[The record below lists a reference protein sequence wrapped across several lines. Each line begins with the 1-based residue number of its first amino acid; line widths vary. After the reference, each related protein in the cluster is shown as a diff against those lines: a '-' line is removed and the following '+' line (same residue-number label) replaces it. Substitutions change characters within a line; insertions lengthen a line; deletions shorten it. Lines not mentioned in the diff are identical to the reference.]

1 MSSLRADMSLRPEW
15 LIAKWST
22 ALSVKHHTKIRI
34 FFFLFWPGHRQKIA
48 FIKRARN
55 GEYATLR
62 FSSVCFYRC
71 HPGDHR
77 VTMQRYLR
85 GRGGGQG
92 EIVCEG

>member
-1 MSSLRADMSLRPEW
+1 MSLLRADMSLRPEC
-15 LIAKWST
+15 LIAEWST
-22 ALSVKHHTKIRI
+22 ALSVKYRTKIR
-34 FFFLFWPGHRQKIA
+34 FFFLFWPGHRLKSA
-48 FIKRARN
+48 FIKRAKK

-77 VTMQRYLR
+77 VTMQRV
-85 GRGGGQG
+85 GGQG